1 MTQPIYPPSPYAHP
15 AQAPVPEHNGEP
27 SQQMAQGT
35 PYTIPEPPSG
45 YAAPPAPLQQGGE
58 EPYMQAQEPA
68 QRPPQAAPQ
77 GAPAPQVRL
86 VPVGM
91 PSQYGQQGAQLPAVR
106 QPGNEAPKKKGN
118 FWQENQKTILV
129 AGGAAILGAM
139 LTGGTMP
146 SLPQFR
152 RQRGG
157 GSGGGPPNQ

>member
-1 MTQPIYPPSPYAHP
+1 MTQPIYPPNSPYAP
-15 AQAPVPEHNGEP
+15 PTQAPVPEHNGEP

-35 PYTIPEPPSG
+35 PYTVPQPPSG
-45 YAAPPAPLQQGGE
+45 YAAPRPPSQ
-58 EPYMQAQEPA
+58 QAQEPV
-68 QRPPQAAPQ
+68 QHPPQTAPQ

-91 PSQYGQQGAQLPAVR
+91 PPQYGQQGAQLPAVR
-106 QPGNEAPKKKGN
+106 QPGNAASKKKGN

-152 RQRGG
+152 QRRGG
-157 GSGGGPPNQ
+157 NGGGPANQ